1 MKLCSKCNR
10 IVTPQSVCDDAQ
22 CPIEGILRSPVDSGD
37 SATVA
42 PLAEEVEV
50 AAEAAEEA
58 PPVAP
63 LATTT
68 GLRFCP
74 TCGTGY
80 PADERFC
87 MHDGT
92 PLPAGAPVPVVEAA
106 APADPPATVD
116 AIAEPIA
123 EEPPQPEPVSEA
135 PEAEVEAEVAVPEEL
150 PTEAP
155 VPASPEPAP
164 PAPPLTEVAAE
175 DLACPV
181 CGLSFEPG
189 VRFCDRDGARLVPK
203 AEAEAALATAA
214 PPVSD
219 EPEETAWE
227 DDWDS
232 AEYAAPKRNYL
243 VLGLLAVAVL
253 LAGGGGYAYWAGH
266 LAPWLGGDAQSNV
279 ASAADAVDDNRPVPG
294 LLGNYTAHLADQ
306 DISLMVTAD
315 RPQALVSASAIVSY
329 LNVVTGN
336 TCTASLIPVSG
347 GGVGGDTSNAVSF
360 RQEPVADKPA
370 CPRDIPVRM
379 EIVTVPEGSD
389 GIVGSVNVEWLSPG
403 TDEVLMSGT
412 LLRETN

>member
-10 IVTPQSVCDDAQ
+10 IVTPQSICDDAQ
-22 CPIEGILRSPVDSGD
+22 CPIEGIQRSPVASGD
-37 SATVA
+37 SPTDET
-42 PLAEEVEV
+42 PAEVVEV

-58 PPVAP
+58 PPSVAP
-63 LATTT
+63 PAVTA

-80 PADERFC
+80 PAGERFC

-92 PLPAGAPVPVVEAA
+92 PLPVGSPVPGAEEA
-106 APADPPATVD
+106 APADRPATVD

-123 EEPPQPEPVSEA
+123 EEPPPPEPVSEV
-135 PEAEVEAEVAVPEEL
+135 PEAEAEAEVAVPEEL
-150 PTEAP
+150 PAEVP

-164 PAPPLTEVAAE
+164 PVTEVAPE

-214 PPVSD
+214 PPVGV
-219 EPEETAWE
+219 EPEEAAWE

-243 VLGLLAVAVL
+243 VPGLLAVAVL
-253 LAGGGGYAYWAGH
+253 LAGGGYAYWAGY
-266 LAPWLGGDAQSNV
+266 LAPWLGGDAQSDL
-279 ASAADAVDDNRPVPG
+279 ASAADAADDDRPVPG

-315 RPQALVSASAIVSY
+315 RPQALVSASAIVTY

-389 GIVGSVNVEWLSPG
+389 GIVGSVNVEWLSPSN
-403 TDEVLMSGT
+403 DEVLMSGT
-412 LLRETN
+412 LQRETN